1 MFTLFGIK
9 CRIVKIYLEDVYD
22 IFFIINGLYI
32 SLLHTQYTFLYMFLL
47 HYSNFIK
54 ICARR
59 CAQIMTYFF
68 FLLIDIN
75 LNHNVILL
83 FLYYV
88 VNFVLIVNIFL
99 ALY

>member
-1 MFTLFGIK
+1 MV
-9 CRIVKIYLEDVYD
+9 CIYLYCTHNTH
-22 IFFIINGLYI
+22 FIYI
-32 SLLHTQYTFLYMFLL
+32 FLL

-54 ICARR
+54 MCERR

-68 FLLIDIN
+68 FLLLVDIN

-83 FLYYV
+83 FLYYI
-88 VNFVLIVNIFL
+88 VNFVLVVNVFL